1 MIKIFNSKLN
11 DVVMNTIT
19 TSFFYDNV
27 FDR

>member
-11 DVVMNTIT
+11 DVVMKTIT

>member
-27 FDR
+27 FTR

>member
-19 TSFFYDNV
+19 TSFFYNNV
-27 FDR
+27 FAR